1 MLGSYPEH
9 ICNGLSSLVANFVPL
24 KVHACNAGV
33 VLPEI
38 KNKDTVSGAANSAQ
52 NAWNQAQN
60 KRTNHAVELEQFFEI
75 FPMSCVV
82 KMVGR

>member
-9 ICNGLSSLVANFVPL
+9 ICDGLSSLVANSAES

-38 KNKDTVSGAANSAQ
+38 KHKDMVSGGLTGI
-52 NAWNQAQN
+52 
-60 KRTNHAVELEQFFEI
+60 KTHIV
-75 FPMSCVV
+75 CT
-82 KMVGR
+82 